1 MAEKST
7 DRAPGKAASAP
18 GTEPE
23 TTQNGRSRGGS
34 TVVLLIIVAILI
46 AGGLAYRY
54 WGFWQVPEQAGG
66 QPPAPEVTV
75 AEPIVREIMEWRELT
90 GQFEAQDS
98 VEVRARVSGYLESR
112 DFTDGE
118 IVKKG
123 KLLFVIEPRPFELAL
138 EQAKATLA
146 QSQAELRLAESQ
158 LNRTSQLREK
168 DFAAQATLDERQAQ
182 VDTAKAAVE
191 TAEAAVQQA
200 KLDLDYTHVVAPMA
214 GRVSEREVSV
224 GNLVMGGAGVSTTLL
239 TNIVSLDPIYFVFDV
254 SESDALDYQRLVES
268 GELPSARK
276 GERVQV
282 EGQLS
287 DEKTWDLKGYI
298 DFVDNQFNASTGTI
312 RVRAVFPNED
322 MSITPGQ
329 FGRVRIPMSKRK
341 PTMLV
346 PAAAVTSDQASKQ
359 LYIVDKDNK
368 VVPKTVELGPIVGD
382 NLQIVR
388 SGIEPDERVI
398 INGLM
403 RARPGAE
410 VTPKDGEI
418 DDSSLPES
426 AQK

>member
-7 DRAPGKAASAP
+7 NQARNAASAP
-18 GTEPE
+18 ENEPQATESR
-23 TTQNGRSRGGS
+23 RSRGGS
-34 TVVLLIIVAILI
+34 TVVLLLIVALLI

-54 WGFWQVPEQAGG
+54 WGFWQAPEQAGG
-66 QPPAPEVTV
+66 PPPAPEVTV
-75 AEPIVREIMEWRELT
+75 AKPIVREIKQWREFT

-112 DFTDGE
+112 DFVDGE

-123 KLLFVIEPRPFELAL
+123 ELLFVIEPRPFELAL
-138 EQAKATLA
+138 EQAEATLA
-146 QSQAELRLAESQ
+146 QSKAELKLAESQ

-182 VDTAKAAVE
+182 VDTAKAAVA
-191 TAEAAVQQA
+191 TAEAAMQRA
-200 KLDLDYTHVVAPMA
+200 KLDLDYTHVVAPMG

-224 GNLVMGGAGVSTTLL
+224 GNLVMGGTGGSTTLL

-254 SESDALDYQRLVES
+254 SESDALEYQRLVEE
-268 GELPSARK
+268 GELPSARS
-276 GERVQV
+276 GNRVEI
-282 EGQLS
+282 EGQLT
-287 DEKTWDLKGYI
+287 DGREWNLKGYI

-312 RVRAVFPNED
+312 RWRAVFPNPD

-329 FGRVRIPMSKRK
+329 FGRVRIPISKVE

-346 PAAAVTSDQASKQ
+346 PAAAVTSDQAAKQ
-359 LYIVDKDNK
+359 LYTVNEENV
-368 VVPKTVELGPIVGD
+368 VVPKTIEPGQIIGD

-388 SGIEPDERVI
+388 SGIEPDDRVI

-410 VTPKDGEI
+410 VTPKEGEI

-426 AQK
+426 AQQ